1 MAISSPSQ
9 PAIDEARV
17 EEFANRIVTD
27 LSATVV
33 STLASIGDNVGLW
46 DALAGGGPATSAELA
61 ARTGAVER
69 YVREWCA
76 AMASAGYIEY
86 DPETE
91 RFELPIEHALV
102 LVDPSTP
109 AYLGGTV
116 QLTRGMAAAADGVES
131 AFRNGGGV
139 SIDEYDGN
147 FWTGLER
154 STGTSFD
161 HGLVQ
166 SWVPSIE
173 GLHER
178 LQQGALVADV
188 GCGTGRALIRLAEAY
203 PNSRFHGYDV
213 AEAAV
218 EGARA
223 AVEAAG
229 VDDRVEI
236 RLLDA
241 SAGLPERY
249 EVICT
254 FDVVHDASDPRG
266 VLAAVR
272 GGLQPDG
279 VYICLEIASEEQLED
294 NVGPMAALKYGFSVL
309 YCMTTSLAKDGAGLG
324 TCGVPEGRMR
334 ELALEAGFT
343 TVRKIAEDPF
353 SNVYEVRP

>member
-1 MAISSPSQ
+1 MAISTPNQ
-9 PAIDEARV
+9 PTIDESRV
-17 EEFANRIVTD
+17 EEFAGRIVGD
-27 LSATVV
+27 LSAAVV
-33 STLASIGDNVGLW
+33 STLAAIGDNVGLW
-46 DALAGGGPATSAELA
+46 GALAGGGPATSAELA
-61 ARTGAVER
+61 ARTGTVER

-86 DPETE
+86 DPDTE

-116 QLTRGMAAAADGVES
+116 QLVRGMAAAADSVEA
-131 AFRNGGGV
+131 AFKQGGGV
-139 SIDEYDGN
+139 PIDEYDGN
-147 FWTGLER
+147 FWAGLER

-166 SWVPSIE
+166 DWVPSID
-173 GLHER
+173 GLEDR
-178 LQQGALVADV
+178 LREGALVADV

-203 PNSRFHGYDV
+203 PKSRFHGYDV

-223 AVEAAG
+223 AVAAAG
-229 VDDRVEI
+229 LEDRVEI

-249 EVICT
+249 DVICT
-254 FDVVHDASDPRG
+254 FDVVHDAGDPRG

-272 GGLQPDG
+272 GALKPDG
-279 VYICLEIASEEQLED
+279 VYICLEIASEERLED

-309 YCMTTSLAKDGAGLG
+309 YCMTTSLAKGGAGLG
-324 TCGVPEGRMR
+324 TCGVHEARLR
-334 ELALEAGFT
+334 ELSLEAGFT
-343 TVRKIAEDPF
+343 QVRKIAEDPF

>member
-9 PAIDEARV
+9 PTIDESRV
-17 EEFANRIVTD
+17 EEFAGRIVAD
-27 LSATVV
+27 LSAAVV
-33 STLASIGDNVGLW
+33 STLSSIGDNVGLW
-46 DALAGGGPATSAELA
+46 DALAGTPATSAELA
-61 ARTGAVER
+61 ARTGANER

-86 DPETE
+86 DPETA

-102 LVDPSTP
+102 LVDPSTS

-116 QLTRGMAAAADGVES
+116 QLVRGMAAEADGVEA

-139 SIDEYDGN
+139 PIEDYGED
-147 FWTGLER
+147 FWAGLER

-166 SWVPSIE
+166 SWIPAID
-173 GLHER
+173 GLEER
-178 LQQGALVADV
+178 LRDGVLVADV
-188 GCGTGRALIRLAEAY
+188 GCGTGRALIRLAEAF

-223 AVEAAG
+223 AVKAAG
-229 VDDRVEI
+229 VEDRVEI

-249 EVICT
+249 DVIST
-254 FDVVHDASDPRG
+254 FDVIHDSSDPRG
-266 VLAAVR
+266 LLAAVR
-272 GGLQPDG
+272 GALKPDG
-279 VYICLEIASEEQLED
+279 VYVCLEIASEERLED
-294 NVGPMAALKYGFSVL
+294 NSGPMAALKYGFSVL
-309 YCMTTSLAKDGAGLG
+309 YCMTTSLAKGGAGLG
-324 TCGVPEGRMR
+324 TCGVHEARLR
-334 ELALEAGFT
+334 ELGLEAGFT
-343 TVRKIAEDPF
+343 RVRRIAEDPF